1 MPLLVPNIGEQE
13 SLRYLVN
20 HSHNTPRNLILKL
33 LANTVVTAWGGPNDL
48 DTPRSLRDATFEEPY
63 TYATGVTAASST
75 IGYPLCDAPYAN
87 QYGKLLDGS
96 NWTCTAAEG
105 TNTTEATYPEQ
116 TFTFTGG
123 PKYIHGYY
131 VARANSIQ
139 QLYLNNA
146 AGTAVTTVQNAALT
160 GTASAATATGGPN
173 GFPTNTLGSPYVQVQ
188 PVQSYTYSSGGGF
201 NISTIIT
208 STAPTGVTV
217 GMYAIGTNIG
227 PYARVTAVNTSTS
240 TISFSVPSTGTPAGT
255 ISFYE
260 GRWAQGQDITAT
272 AGIQAGT
279 TIVGYDPT
287 VGMIT
292 LSQNANATVT
302 GTVTATFKSI
312 SATAHG
318 GIPGDVVYLSRGTS
332 NTTLVAG
339 SYVIN
344 HADANSFETIPALAQ
359 SPTAVGGNVTIY
371 DSIMFLERFTN
382 GPYLIQ
388 NNGDQIKITLKVSL
402 D

>member
-1 MPLLVPNIGEQE
+1 MALLVPNIGEQE

-33 LANTVVTAWGGPNDL
+33 LSSDTVTAWGGPTET
-48 DTPRSLRDATFEEPY
+48 DTPRSLRDIAFVEPY
-63 TYATGVTAASST
+63 NYSAAAVAATSN
-75 IGYPLCDAPYAN
+75 IGYPPCDAPYAN

-146 AGTAVTTVQNAALT
+146 TGTAVTTIQNASLT
-160 GTASAATATGGPN
+160 GTAFAATANGGPN

-188 PVQSYTYSSGGGF
+188 AAQSYTYSAGGGF
-201 NISTIIT
+201 NISTITT
-208 STAPTGVTV
+208 STTPTGVTV

-227 PYARVTAVNTSTS
+227 PYARVTAVNGS
-240 TISFSVPSTGTPAGT
+240 TISLSVPSTGTPAGT

-272 AGIQAGT
+272 TGIPAST

-302 GTVTATFKSI
+302 GTVTASFKAI

-332 NTTLVAG
+332 NTSLVAG

-359 SPTAVGGNVTIY
+359 SPTVAGANVTIY

-388 NNGDQIKITLKVSL
+388 NNGDQIKITLNVSL
-402 D
+402 S